1 MPVDSFAS
9 FVDSPIAPASRC
21 FAIQASDTAELSQVT
36 KALYVGTG
44 GDVVLRALEDQAD
57 VTFRNVASG
66 SLLDVRA
73 RAVRAS
79 GTTAADI
86 VGLA

>member
-1 MPVDSFAS
+1 MPQDHFESTA
-9 FVDSPIAPASRC
+9 DSPSAPAELC
-21 FAIQASDTAELSQVT
+21 FAVVPSDSGELSVVT

-44 GDVVLRALEDQAD
+44 GDVTLRSLRSTAD
-57 VTFRNVASG
+57 VVFRNVPDGAV
-66 SLLDVRA
+66 LDVRT

-79 GTTAADI
+79 GTTASDI